1 MEYDIAQGKTR
12 KLLVEQV
19 NKAIQDG
26 WKPIGG
32 VMYDFE
38 DIATSSKG
46 YESGHEQ
53 TRSPR
58 HGLGSTSTSSST
70 ATEEYNIERNAIYF
84 QAIIKE

>member
-38 DIATSSKG
+38 DTVTSS
-46 YESGHEQ
+46 
-53 TRSPR
+53 R
-58 HGLGSTSTSSST
+58 GSERTMDSSRGSLSSSSERHT
-70 ATEEYNIERNAIYF
+70 TVRNAIYF
-84 QAIIKE
+84 QAMVKE

>member
-38 DIATSSKG
+38 DTV
-46 YESGHEQ
+46 
-53 TRSPR
+53 
-58 HGLGSTSTSSST
+58 TSSSGGEMQKYYGRKGQGGPMQT
-70 ATEEYNIERNAIYF
+70 HETHTTVRNAIYF
-84 QAIIKE
+84 QAMIKD

>member
-1 MEYDIAQGKTR
+1 VEYDIAQGKTR

-38 DIATSSKG
+38 DTLS
-46 YESGHEQ
+46 
-53 TRSPR
+53 
-58 HGLGSTSTSSST
+58 STSSSERSMGPNKYSSST
-70 ATEEYNIERNAIYF
+70 RSISHSSESHTTVRNAIYF
-84 QAIIKE
+84 QAMIKE

>member
-12 KLLVEQV
+12 KSLVDKV
-19 NKAIQDG
+19 NKAIQEG

-38 DIATSSKG
+38 DTATSSKG
-46 YESGHEQ
+46 SETGSEQ
-53 TRSPR
+53 T
-58 HGLGSTSTSSST
+58 TSYNRRGHSRSSST
-70 ATEEYNIERNAIYF
+70 ATEKYNIERNAIYF